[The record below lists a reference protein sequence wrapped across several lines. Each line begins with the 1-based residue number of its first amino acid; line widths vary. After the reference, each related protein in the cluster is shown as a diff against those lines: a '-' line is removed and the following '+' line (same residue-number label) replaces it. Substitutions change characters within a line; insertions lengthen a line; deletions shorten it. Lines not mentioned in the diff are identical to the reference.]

1 MSLSES
7 EVGVA
12 LPVHVGLKRH
22 VVGELESIK
31 DIIAFIF
38 HGTDKVKTLE
48 VERVFAQFIDL
59 ALFGAISSLRNLR
72 IS

>member
-1 MSLSES
+1 M
-7 EVGVA
+7 A

-59 ALFGAISSLRNLR
+59 ALFGAISRLRNLR

>member
-1 MSLSES
+1 M
-7 EVGVA
+7 A

-59 ALFGAISSLRNLR
+59 ALFGAISRLRNLKT
-72 IS
+72 S